1 MLIIFL
7 FVICSFIYAIN
18 DYDNIYSIKSNPR
31 NIAIGNLHIPANTIN
46 NIFDS
51 PISISNDN
59 NLFVSLNTLTDNV
72 KIFHLAYCLKASNN
86 MNFSF
91 GLVRREINN
100 NYNTNSAWIDDGYPD
115 LSEIN
120 YNMIYKFSDKE
131 TGFLISFNKIY
142 NNLLFGINIKPLY
155 HTVGQSSA
163 IGFQMDVRYVL
174 DYDNFD
180 ISFGIDNLLSRKKW
194 NNGLIENFNIEGYL
208 SSAFYLS
215 DKLTLFCE
223 IDSYKDFGFGSEIK
237 FVNNLS
243 IRSGIFNSS
252 FTFGLGM
259 QFHNLDIDYSYL
271 DNNPN
276 LFGNNH
282 IIGFIIKLNNF

>member
-59 NLFVSLNTLTDNV
+59 NLFVSLNTLTNNV

-100 NYNTNSAWIDDGYPD
+100 NYQEA
-115 LSEIN
+115 
-120 YNMIYKFSDKE
+120 
-131 TGFLISFNKIY
+131 
-142 NNLLFGINIKPLY
+142 
-155 HTVGQSSA
+155 
-163 IGFQMDVRYVL
+163 
-174 DYDNFD
+174 
-180 ISFGIDNLLSRKKW
+180 
-194 NNGLIENFNIEGYL
+194 
-208 SSAFYLS
+208 
-215 DKLTLFCE
+215 
-223 IDSYKDFGFGSEIK
+223 
-237 FVNNLS
+237 
-243 IRSGIFNSS
+243 
-252 FTFGLGM
+252 
-259 QFHNLDIDYSYL
+259 
-271 DNNPN
+271 
-276 LFGNNH
+276 
-282 IIGFIIKLNNF
+282 